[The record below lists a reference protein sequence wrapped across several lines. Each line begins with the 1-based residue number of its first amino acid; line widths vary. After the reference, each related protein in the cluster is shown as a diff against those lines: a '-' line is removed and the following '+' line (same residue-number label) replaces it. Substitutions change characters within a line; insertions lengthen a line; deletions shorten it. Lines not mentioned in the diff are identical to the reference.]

1 MGDALGESLKA
12 RLSDSFCDGAK
23 RPWRIFSF

>member
-23 RPWRIFSF
+23 RP